1 MKSFMQKHLK
11 EENLKTFS
19 QREIFQKRNSIL
31 KNSLRQSI
39 NEEKGR
45 LNSNRRIVLVLK
57 SISQRKCLQNLTK
70 ILHRFLIRLIKML
83 IKM

>member
-1 MKSFMQKHLK
+1 MQKHLK

>member
-1 MKSFMQKHLK
+1 MQKHLK

-70 ILHRFLIRLIKML
+70 ILHRFLIR
-83 IKM
+83 